1 MCCGYFGS
9 VVVIIHIAMKQTKRK
24 SLIESIIQTI
34 IGLGTSILIQV
45 ILYPLIGI
53 PVTFSQNLIIT
64 TVFFVVSIVRGYFV
78 RRIFEK
84 L

>member
-1 MCCGYFGS
+1 
-9 VVVIIHIAMKQTKRK
+9 MKQSPKK
-24 SLIESIIQTI
+24 SLIESVTQTI

-45 ILYPLIGI
+45 ILYPLMGI
-53 PVTFSQNLIIT
+53 PVTVFQNFIIT
-64 TVFFVVSIVRGYFV
+64 LVFFFVSIIRGYFV

>member
-1 MCCGYFGS
+1 
-9 VVVIIHIAMKQTKRK
+9 MKQTKRK
-24 SLIESIIQTI
+24 SFIESIVQTT
-34 IGLGTSILIQV
+34 IGLGTSILIQI
-45 ILYPLIGI
+45 ILYPMMGI

-64 TVFFVVSIVRGYFV
+64 IVFFTVSIIRGYFV

>member
-1 MCCGYFGS
+1 MRQET
-9 VVVIIHIAMKQTKRK
+9 MKQSKQK
-24 SLIESIIQTI
+24 SFIESVIQTI

-45 ILYPLIGI
+45 ILYPMMGI
-53 PVTFSQNLIIT
+53 PVTFSQNLVIT
-64 TVFFVVSIVRGYFV
+64 LVFFTVSIVRGYFV

>member
-1 MCCGYFGS
+1 MREE
-9 VVVIIHIAMKQTKRK
+9 IMKQTKRK

-45 ILYPLIGI
+45 ILYPMMGI

-64 TVFFVVSIVRGYFV
+64 LVFFTVSIVRGYFV

>member
-1 MCCGYFGS
+1 MREE
-9 VVVIIHIAMKQTKRK
+9 IMKQTKRK
-24 SLIESIIQTI
+24 SLIESVIQTI
-34 IGLGTSILIQV
+34 IGLGTSILIQI
-45 ILYPLIGI
+45 ILYPIMGI

-64 TVFFVVSIVRGYFV
+64 LVFFTVSIVRGYFV

>member
-1 MCCGYFGS
+1 
-9 VVVIIHIAMKQTKRK
+9 MKQTKQK
-24 SLIESIIQTI
+24 SFIESVIQTI
-34 IGLGTSILIQV
+34 IGLGTSILIQI
-45 ILYPLIGI
+45 ILYPMMGI

-64 TVFFVVSIVRGYFV
+64 AVFFTVSIVRGYFV

>member
-1 MCCGYFGS
+1 MQQ
-9 VVVIIHIAMKQTKRK
+9 KKK
-24 SLIESIIQTI
+24 SLIESITQTL
-34 IGLGTSILIQV
+34 IGLGTSVLIQI
-45 ILYPLIGI
+45 ILYPIMGI

-64 TVFFVVSIVRGYFV
+64 AVFFTVSIVRGYFV

>member
-1 MCCGYFGS
+1 
-9 VVVIIHIAMKQTKRK
+9 MKQTKRK

-34 IGLGTSILIQV
+34 IGLGTSILIQI
-45 ILYPLIGI
+45 ILYPMMGI

-64 TVFFVVSIVRGYFV
+64 LVFFLVSILRGYFV

>member
-1 MCCGYFGS
+1 
-9 VVVIIHIAMKQTKRK
+9 MKQSKQK

-45 ILYPLIGI
+45 ILYPLMGI
-53 PVTFSQNLIIT
+53 PVTFQQNLIIT
-64 TVFFVVSIVRGYFV
+64 LVFFIVSIVRGYFV
-78 RRIFEK
+78 RRIFNK

>member
-1 MCCGYFGS
+1 
-9 VVVIIHIAMKQTKRK
+9 MKQSQKK
-24 SLIESIIQTI
+24 SLIESVIQTI

-45 ILYPLIGI
+45 ILYPMMGI
-53 PVTFSQNLIIT
+53 PVTFSQNIIIT
-64 TVFFVVSIVRGYFV
+64 LVFFFVSIVRGYLV

>member
-1 MCCGYFGS
+1 
-9 VVVIIHIAMKQTKRK
+9 MKQTKQK
-24 SLIESIIQTI
+24 SLIESVIQTI

-45 ILYPLIGI
+45 ILYPMMGI
-53 PVTFSQNLIIT
+53 PVTFSQNLVIT
-64 TVFFVVSIVRGYFV
+64 LVFFTVSIVRGYFV

>member
-1 MCCGYFGS
+1 
-9 VVVIIHIAMKQTKRK
+9 MKQTKQK

-45 ILYPLIGI
+45 ILYPIMGI

-64 TVFFVVSIVRGYFV
+64 LVFFTVSIIRGYFV

>member
-1 MCCGYFGS
+1 
-9 VVVIIHIAMKQTKRK
+9 MKQTKRK
-24 SLIESIIQTI
+24 SLIESVIQTI

-45 ILYPLIGI
+45 ILYPMMGI

-64 TVFFVVSIVRGYFV
+64 LVFFTVSIVRGYFV

>member
-1 MCCGYFGS
+1 
-9 VVVIIHIAMKQTKRK
+9 MKQTKQK
-24 SLIESIIQTI
+24 SLIESVIQTI
-34 IGLGTSILIQV
+34 MGLGTSILIQV
-45 ILYPLIGI
+45 ILYPMMGI

-64 TVFFVVSIVRGYFV
+64 LVFFIVSIVRGYFV